1 MGVSEE
7 GHSVADG
14 YSSDLP
20 CLGSCCSGEAAGSP
34 FPSLCSSTPTA
45 AQWTTLLVGAKD
57 RVWLI
62 LYMSQKKPKPRVSL
76 ARPLLFWICSFTIL
90 LCAPWIYLLVFS
102 LHICFW
108 VVLFYLFGVVFVV
121 VVGLGVLFFFFC
133 DCGGFFCVVCFV
145 LFCFG
150 GGGGFWVFLSWLF
163 FGFFFVRG
171 IVWLGFSSVLLNE
184 KCLSIV
190 RL

>member
-121 VVGLGVLFFFFC
+121 VVGLGVLFFFFLWLW
-133 DCGGFFCVVCFV
+133 GFFLCGLFCFV
-145 LFCFG
+145 LFWWWWWFL
-150 GGGGFWVFLSWLF
+150 GFFVLVVFWLF
-163 FGFFFVRG
+163 FCQGYCLVGFF
-171 IVWLGFSSVLLNE
+171 
-184 KCLSIV
+184 KCSP
-190 RL
+190 

>member
-121 VVGLGVLFFFFC
+121 VVGLGVLFFFFFVIV
-133 DCGGFFCVVCFV
+133 GVFFVWFV
-145 LFCFG
+145 LFCF
-150 GGGGFWVFLSWLF
+150 VLVVVVV
-163 FGFFFVRG
+163 FGFFC
-171 IVWLGFSSVLLNE
+171 LGCFLAFFLSGVLFGWVFQVFSLMKNVFQL
-184 KCLSIV
+184 
-190 RL
+190 